1 MFLFFFFFYRK
12 FQHIVSASNDSFLS
26 SNQDTDYF
34 LCKWRLNSRSFI
46 QPLEILLVE
55 LTKTNQHVPFF

>member
-1 MFLFFFFFYRK
+1 M
-12 FQHIVSASNDSFLS
+12 SASNDSFLS
-26 SNQDTDYF
+26 SNQDTDDF